1 MNISALESDI
11 ERDELSKE
19 SEHPQTRNND
29 GF

>member
-19 SEHPQTRNND
+19 SEHPQTLNND